1 MGCLAGSPRAT
12 RNGGFA
18 CSGNALAGAARA
30 AAAAAAA
37 APPRPRGDCAFHRAA
52 KRRAAKFHS
61 ADAGVAT

>member
-18 CSGNALAGAARA
+18 RSGNALAGAARA
-30 AAAAAAA
+30 STAPA
-37 APPRPRGDCAFHRAA
+37 APPRTRRDHGLRDAARGRG
-52 KRRAAKFHS
+52 AKFHS